1 MQGGTHD
8 LSQKLRTLQQRIEA
22 LSLQI
27 MLQKVDH
34 YMKWLKMDISTLAV
48 SLQKYERKGVPN
60 PDWIT
65 SCSLQ
70 PRISVVRQS
79 PWFHK
84 LRIKLLSGDG
94 DFGPLLTTLA
104 GPGCS
109 MYLFYS

>member
-1 MQGGTHD
+1 
-8 LSQKLRTLQQRIEA
+8 
-22 LSLQI
+22 
-27 MLQKVDH
+27 
-34 YMKWLKMDISTLAV
+34 MDISTLAV

-79 PWFHK
+79 LSPW
-84 LRIKLLSGDG
+84 LGRLSIKQYLSGDG

-104 GPGCS
+104 GPGS
-109 MYLFYS
+109 SVYLLYTLFLY